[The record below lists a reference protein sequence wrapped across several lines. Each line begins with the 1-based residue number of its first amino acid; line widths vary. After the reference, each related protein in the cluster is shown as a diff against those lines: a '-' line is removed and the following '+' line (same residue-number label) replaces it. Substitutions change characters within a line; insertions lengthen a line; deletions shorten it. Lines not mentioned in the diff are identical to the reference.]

1 MARVTPEQY
10 QEKHARR
17 LKASIQDIQSGI
29 ERVTESPTAKA
40 AKKADKMKA
49 RLVAAI
55 DDGKWQ
61 RGLMKV
67 SLEDWKEK
75 AVRKGIPRI
84 ADGIDGAAKKV
95 IDFAG
100 QLLPHIDKVKGD
112 IDKMPDLTLED
123 SINRMVTFTRGMSKF
138 KKS

>member
-1 MARVTPEQY
+1 MARVTPEQF

-17 LKASIQDIQSGI
+17 LKASIQDIQAGI
-29 ERVTESPTAKA
+29 ERVSVAPTAKA

-49 RLVAAI
+49 RLVESI
-55 DDGKWQ
+55 DSGKWQ

-67 SLEDWKEK
+67 SLEEWKEK

-84 ADGIDGAAKKV
+84 ADGIDSAAKKV
-95 IDFAG
+95 VDFAG
-100 QLLPHIDKVKGD
+100 QLLPHIDKVKSD
-112 IDKMPDLTLED
+112 IDKLPDLTIED